1 MDDVKDFTSAKRT
14 RGEDVVRRIGA
25 ATAARGIDWSIPN
38 QITILRLLMT
48 PIFIGFL
55 IYGMKVPALFVFC
68 LSGISDA
75 LDGLIA
81 RRYHQA
87 TELGALLDPLADKIL
102 LTASFWV
109 LSLMGV
115 LPVWLTILV
124 VSRDAMIVGGA
135 LFLRS
140 IQGQSVM
147 APSFL
152 GKVTTC
158 LQLATIFWAL
168 LFYFFQE
175 TQAPYLSALSFAAAI
190 VTFVSGIHYLL
201 RFMRRVGE
209 SS

>member
-1 MDDVKDFTSAKRT
+1 MDDVKGFTSAKRT

-158 LQLATIFWAL
+158 FQLATIFWAL

>member
-1 MDDVKDFTSAKRT
+1 MKGFTPKERT
-14 RGEDVVRRIGA
+14 RGEEVVRRIGKA
-25 ATAARGIDWSIPN
+25 AAARGIAWSVPN
-38 QITILRLLMT
+38 QITILRILMT
-48 PIFIGFL
+48 PLFIAFL

-81 RRYHQA
+81 RRYHQT

-109 LSLMGV
+109 LSSLGV

-124 VSRDAMIVGGA
+124 VSRDAMIVAGA
-135 LFLRS
+135 WFLQS
-140 IQGQSVM
+140 FQGQSVM
-147 APSFL
+147 PPSFL

-158 LQLATIFWAL
+158 AQLAVIFWAL
-168 LFYFFQE
+168 LFHFFQE
-175 TQAPYLSALSFAAAI
+175 QQAPYLSSLSLAAAV
-190 VTFVSGIHYLL
+190 VTFVSGIQYLL
-201 RFMRRVGE
+201 GFMRRVGE

>member
-1 MDDVKDFTSAKRT
+1 MKGFTSAKRT

-158 LQLATIFWAL
+158 FQLATIFWAL

>member
-1 MDDVKDFTSAKRT
+1 
-14 RGEDVVRRIGA
+14 
-25 ATAARGIDWSIPN
+25 
-38 QITILRLLMT
+38 
-48 PIFIGFL
+48 
-55 IYGMKVPALFVFC
+55 MKVPALFVFC

-81 RRYHQA
+81 RRYHLT

-109 LSLMGV
+109 LSSMGV

-175 TQAPYLSALSFAAAI
+175 TQAPYLLGLSFAAAI

>member
-1 MDDVKDFTSAKRT
+1 VDDVKGFTSAKRT

-158 LQLATIFWAL
+158 FQLATIFWAL

>member
-1 MDDVKDFTSAKRT
+1 MKGFTSAKRT
-14 RGEDVVRRIGA
+14 RGEDVVRRIGE

-38 QITILRLLMT
+38 QITILRILMT

-55 IYGMKVPALFVFC
+55 VYGMKAPALFVFC

-81 RRYHQA
+81 RRYHQT

-109 LSLMGV
+109 LSLLGV

-140 IQGQSVM
+140 IQGQSVV

-201 RFMRRVGE
+201 GFMRRVGE